1 MYRSTL
7 GPSSSSNKH
16 VPSSFRILILSLTL
30 GACLHGQSTASGK
43 RRFTNLCAA
52 CHGADGTGGERGPA
66 LVGREESRVHSVEDI
81 RNAIRNGFPSAGMP
95 PFHLQPNQLE
105 DLVAYVH
112 ALRSPAADRP
122 APGDAAEGEGFFFG
136 KGDCSSCHTVRGRG
150 GWIGP
155 DLSDLGRRRSLS
167 EIESALKEPGK
178 RVTPGFSVVTAHLHN
193 GESIRGLLKNES
205 TFDVQLLG
213 LDGRVHLL
221 ARDDISAIDR
231 SKQSL
236 MPAVASTA
244 PEYPN
249 LLAYLSRL
257 SGGKVDAGASVP
269 PPLPGAV
276 TFAQIADPK
285 PGEWPTYHGVLSG
298 NRHSPLDQINA
309 SNVSS
314 LAARWSFMLGGSRKL
329 EVTPIVVDGVMYVTA
344 VNEAH
349 ALDAR
354 TGREI
359 WQYSRPRSKGLSGD
373 AAGGINRGVAIL
385 GDRVFMVTDN
395 AHLLALHRLT
405 GSLLWDV
412 EMADSHQ
419 NYGATSAPL
428 IVNDLVISGTSGGD
442 EGIRGFV
449 AAYNASTGQEV
460 WRFWIVP
467 SPGEPHSE
475 TWKGKAIEHPCAS
488 AWLTGTYDTETKLL
502 FWTTG
507 NPCPDYNGD
516 ERVGD
521 NLYSDSVLA
530 LEPET
535 GKLRWY
541 FQYTP
546 HDLHDWDSTQTAML
560 VDADFQGKPRKLLLH
575 ANRNGYLYV
584 LDRTNGEFLRATSFV
599 QKLTWAKGIDAHGRP
614 VPNPD
619 AVPTP
624 QGTRACPAVDGA
636 TNWFSNA
643 YNPST
648 GLFYLMALEKCNV
661 YTKAEAV
668 WTPGESYYGGDT
680 RNIPDD
686 QGQKFLRAIN
696 LETGKIAWE
705 LPQAGEAN
713 SWGGLLS
720 TAGGVVFFC
729 EDSGAFAA
737 VDAKTGKLLWH
748 FETSELWKASP
759 MTYLAGGKQFVAVAA
774 GSHVVAFAL
783 P

>member
-1 MYRSTL
+1 MYRNISA
-7 GPSSSSNKH
+7 PSFSATEP
-16 VPSSFRILILSLTL
+16 VRFPLRLLAACFALA
-30 GACLHGQSTASGK
+30 ACLHGQSAASGK
-43 RRFTNLCAA
+43 RRFTNMCAG

-66 LVGREESRVHSVEDI
+66 LVGREDSRIHSVDDI
-81 RNAIRNGFPSAGMP
+81 RNAIRNGFPAAGMP
-95 PFHLQPNQLE
+95 PFHLQPAQLE

-112 ALRSPAADRP
+112 VLRSPAAESP
-122 APGDAAEGEGFFFG
+122 APGDAAAGERFFFG
-136 KGDCSSCHTVRGRG
+136 QGNCVSCHTVRGRG
-150 GWIGP
+150 GWLGP

-167 EIESALKEPGK
+167 EIENALKEPG
-178 RVTPGFSVVTAHLHN
+178 RRINPGFEVVTAHLRN
-193 GESIRGLLKNES
+193 GESIRGLLKNQS
-205 TFDVQLLG
+205 TFDVQLIS
-213 LDGRVHLL
+213 LDGRIRLL
-221 ARDDISAIDR
+221 SRDEVASIDHA
-231 SKQSL
+231 KEPL
-236 MPAVASTA
+236 MPAVAADA

-257 SGGKVDAGASVP
+257 SGGSIEAGGTPA

-276 TFAQIADPK
+276 SFSEIADPK
-285 PGEWPTYHGVLSG
+285 PGDWPTYHGVLTG
-298 NRHSPLDQINA
+298 NRHSALRQINP
-309 SNVSS
+309 SNVSALS
-314 LAARWSFMLGGSRKL
+314 AQWSFAIGGSRKL

-449 AAYNASTGQEV
+449 AAYKASTGERV
-460 WRFWIVP
+460 WRFWMAP
-467 SPGEPHSE
+467 APGEPLSE
-475 TWKGKAIEHPCAS
+475 TWKGKAIEHPCAA

-502 FWTTG
+502 FWTAG

-546 HDLHDWDSTQTAML
+546 HDLHDWDSTQTAMV
-560 VDADFQGKPRKLLLH
+560 VDAEFQGKPRKLILH
-575 ANRNGYLYV
+575 ANRNGFLYV
-584 LDRTNGEFLRATSFV
+584 LDRTTGEFLRATQFV
-599 QKLTWAKGIDAHGRP
+599 EKMNWAKGIDAHGRP
-614 VPNPD
+614 IPNPE
-619 AVPTP
+619 AIPTP
-624 QGTRACPAVDGA
+624 QGVKACPAVDGA

-643 YNPST
+643 YNPAT

-668 WTPGESYYGGDT
+668 WTAGESYYGGDT
-680 RNIPDD
+680 RNLGNDP
-686 QGQKFLRAIN
+686 GQKFLRAID
-696 LETGKIAWE
+696 LQTGKLAWE
-705 LPQAGEAN
+705 IPQTGEAF
-713 SWGGLLS
+713 SWGGILS
-720 TAGGVVFFC
+720 TAGGVVFYC

-737 VDAKTGKLLWH
+737 VDAKTGKPLWH
-748 FETSELWKASP
+748 HQTSELWKASP
-759 MTYLAGGKQFVAVAA
+759 MTYMAGGKQFVAVAA
-774 GSHVVAFAL
+774 GSHVIAFAL

>member
-1 MYRSTL
+1 M
-7 GPSSSSNKH
+7 
-16 VPSSFRILILSLTL
+16 LILLAA
-30 GACLHGQSTASGK
+30 ACLSGQNVDSGRK
-43 RRFTNLCAA
+43 RFATMCAG

-66 LVGREESRVHSVEDI
+66 LVGREESRIHSVDDI
-81 RNAIRNGFPSAGMP
+81 RNAIRNGFPAAGMP
-95 PFHLQPNQLE
+95 PFRLRAAQLE

-112 ALRSPAADRP
+112 ELRSPAADSP
-122 APGDAAEGEGFFFG
+122 APGDAAAGEGFFFG
-136 KGDCSSCHTVRGRG
+136 KGNCVSCHTVRGRG

-167 EIESALKEPGK
+167 EIEGALKEPGR
-178 RVTPGFSVVTAHLHN
+178 RVTPGFAVVTARLRN

-205 TFDVQLLG
+205 TFDVQLIG

-221 ARDDISAIDR
+221 ARSEIAAMDR
-231 SKQSL
+231 MKGSL
-236 MPAVASTA
+236 MPAVAADA

-257 SGGKVDAGASVP
+257 AGGAPDAATVNAE
-269 PPLPGAV
+269 PLPGAV
-276 TFAQIADPK
+276 SFEQVASPK
-285 PGEWPTYHGVLSG
+285 PGEWPTYHGVLTG

-309 SNVSS
+309 SNVAN
-314 LAARWSFMLGGSRKL
+314 LAAQWSFMIGDSRKL
-329 EVTPIVVDGVMYVTA
+329 EVTPVVVDGVMYVTS

-349 ALDAR
+349 AIDAR

-412 EMADSHQ
+412 EMADWRQ

-428 IVNDLVISGTSGGD
+428 VINDLVISGTSGGD

-449 AAYNASTGQEV
+449 AAYKASTGERV

-467 SPGEPHSE
+467 APGEPLSE

-488 AWLTGTYDTETKLL
+488 AWLTGTYDKETNLL

-516 ERVGD
+516 ERIGD

-546 HDLHDWDSTQTAML
+546 HDLHDWDSTQTAMV
-560 VDADFQGKPRKLLLH
+560 VDAVFEGKPRKLLLH

-584 LDRTNGEFLRATSFV
+584 LDRTNGEFLRATPFV
-599 QKLTWAKGIDAHGRP
+599 EKLTWAKGIDDKGRP
-614 VPNPD
+614 IVNPD
-619 AVPTP
+619 AIPTP
-624 QGTRACPAVDGA
+624 QGARACPAVDGA

-643 YNPST
+643 YNPAT
-648 GLFYLMALEKCNV
+648 GLFYLMALEKCNI

-668 WTPGESYYGGDT
+668 WMAGESYYGGDT

-686 QGQKFLRAIN
+686 RGQKFLRAID
-696 LETGKIAWE
+696 LQTGKIAWE
-705 LPQAGEAN
+705 MPQSGEAN
-713 SWGGLLS
+713 SWGGVLS
-720 TAGGVVFFC
+720 TAGGIVFFC

-737 VDAKTGKLLWH
+737 ADAKTGKLLWH
-748 FETSELWKASP
+748 YQTSELWKASP
-759 MTYLAGGKQFVAVAA
+759 MTYLAGGKQYVAVAA

>member
-1 MYRSTL
+1 ML
-7 GPSSSSNKH
+7 
-16 VPSSFRILILSLTL
+16 VL
-30 GACLHGQSTASGK
+30 AVCLDGQSADSGRK
-43 RRFTNLCAA
+43 RFANMCAA

-66 LVGREESRVHSVEDI
+66 LVGRSGSRIHSLDDI

-95 PFHLQPNQLE
+95 PFRLRPEQLE
-105 DLVAYVH
+105 ELVAFVH
-112 ALRSPAADRP
+112 VLRSPAADSP
-122 APGDAAEGEGFFFG
+122 APGDAAAGERYFFG
-136 KGDCSSCHTVRGRG
+136 KGRCAECHTVRGRG

-155 DLSDLGRRRSLS
+155 ELSDIARKRSLS
-167 EIESALKEPGK
+167 QIETALKEPG
-178 RVTPGFSVVTAHLHN
+178 RRITPGFEVVAAHLRD
-193 GESIRGLLKNES
+193 GRSFRALLKNQS
-205 TFDVQLLG
+205 TFDVQLIG
-213 LDGRVHLL
+213 LDGRIYLL
-221 ARDDISAIDR
+221 KRDEISGMDR
-231 SKQSL
+231 EPGSL
-236 MPAVASTA
+236 MPAVAADA
-244 PEYPN
+244 PEYQN

-257 SGGKVDAGASVP
+257 SGGTVAAGSVEP
-269 PPLPGAV
+269 APLPGAV
-276 TFAQIADPK
+276 PFSRIVDPK
-285 PGEWPTYHGVLSG
+285 PGDWPTYHGLMTG
-298 NRHSPLDQINA
+298 NRHSQLDQINA
-309 SNVSS
+309 SNVGH
-314 LAARWSFMLGGSRKL
+314 LAARWSLKIGSSQKL
-329 EVTPIVVDGVMYVTA
+329 EVTPIVVDGVMYITA
-344 VNEAH
+344 VNEAR
-349 ALDAR
+349 AVDAR

-359 WQYSRPRSKGLSGD
+359 WQYSRPRSRGLSGD
-373 AAGGINRGVAIL
+373 AAGGINRGVAVL

-412 EMADSHQ
+412 QMADSHQ

-428 IVNDLVISGTSGGD
+428 VVNDLVISGTSGGD

-449 AAYNASTGQEV
+449 AAYKASTGERV

-467 SPGEPHSE
+467 AAGEPLSE

-488 AWLTGTYDTETKLL
+488 AWLTGTYDAETKLL

-546 HDLHDWDSTQTAML
+546 HDLHDWDSTQTAMV
-560 VDADFQGKPRKLLLH
+560 VDTEFESKPRKLLLH

-584 LDRTNGEFLRATSFV
+584 LDRTNGQFLRATPFV
-599 QKLTWAKGIDAHGRP
+599 HKLNWAKGIDAKGRP
-614 VPNPD
+614 IPNPD

-624 QGTRACPAVDGA
+624 QGARACPAVDGA

-643 YNPST
+643 YDPAT
-648 GLFYLMALEKCNV
+648 GLFYLMALEKCNI
-661 YTKAEAV
+661 YTKAAAV
-668 WTPGESYYGGDT
+668 WTAGESYYGGDT

-686 QGQKFLRAIN
+686 PGQKFLRAID
-696 LETGKIAWE
+696 LQTGKIAWE
-705 LPQAGEAN
+705 LPQHGDAV
-713 SWGGLLS
+713 SWGGILS
-720 TAGGVVFFC
+720 TAGDVLFFC

-737 VDAKTGKLLWH
+737 ADAKTGKLLWH
-748 FETSELWKASP
+748 YQTSELWKASP
-759 MTYLAGGKQFVAVAA
+759 MTYLADGKQYVAVAA

>member
-1 MYRSTL
+1 M
-7 GPSSSSNKH
+7 
-16 VPSSFRILILSLTL
+16 L
-30 GACLHGQSTASGK
+30 GACLYGQSASAGK
-43 RRFTNLCAA
+43 RRFTTLCAA

-66 LVGREESRVHSVEDI
+66 LVGREDSRVHSVEDI
-81 RNAIRNGFPSAGMP
+81 RNAIRNGFPASGMP
-95 PFHLQPNQLE
+95 PFRLQPAQLE
-105 DLVAYVH
+105 DVVAYVQ
-112 ALRSPAADRP
+112 ALRSLAADSP
-122 APGDAAEGEGFFFG
+122 APGDVAEGERFFFG
-136 KGDCSSCHTVRGRG
+136 KGNCASCHTVRGRG

-167 EIESALKEPGK
+167 EIEGALKEPGK
-178 RVTPGFSVVTAHLHN
+178 RVTPGFEAVTVHLRN
-193 GESIRGLLKNES
+193 GDPIRGLLKNES
-205 TFDVQLLG
+205 TFDMQLVG

-221 ARDDISAIDR
+221 TRNEISAVDHNGA
-231 SKQSL
+231 L
-236 MPAVASTA
+236 MPAVASDA
-244 PEYPN
+244 PAYPN

-257 SGGKVDAGASVP
+257 AGGKVEAGGDAAA
-269 PPLPGAV
+269 PLPGAV
-276 TFAQIADPK
+276 TFAQITDPK
-285 PGEWPTYHGVLSG
+285 PGDWPTYHGVMSG
-298 NRHSPLDQINA
+298 NRHSSLDQINA
-309 SNVSS
+309 SNIAN
-314 LAARWSFMLGGSRKL
+314 LAAKWSFAIGGSRKL
-329 EVTPIVVDGVMYVTA
+329 EVTPIVIDGVMYVTA

-412 EMADSHQ
+412 QMADSRR

-428 IVNDLVISGTSGGD
+428 VVNDLVISGTSGGD

-449 AAYNASTGQEV
+449 SAYKASTGEEV

-467 SPGEPHSE
+467 SAGEPLSE

-530 LEPET
+530 LEPAS

-560 VDADFQGKPRKLLLH
+560 VDTTFQGKARKLLLH

-584 LDRTNGEFLRATSFV
+584 LDRTNGEFLRATPFV
-599 QKLTWAKGIDAHGRP
+599 QKLTWAKGIDASGRP
-614 VPNPD
+614 IPNPD

-624 QGTRACPAVDGA
+624 QGTKACPAVDGA

-643 YNPST
+643 YNQST

-680 RNIPDD
+680 RNVTGES
-686 QGQKFLRAIN
+686 GQKFLRAID
-696 LETGKIAWE
+696 LQTGKIAWE
-705 LPQAGEAN
+705 VPQTGEAN
-713 SWGGLLS
+713 SWGGVLS

-729 EDSGAFAA
+729 EDSGGFAA
-737 VDAKTGKLLWH
+737 VDAKTGTLLWH
-748 FETSELWKASP
+748 YQTSELWKASP
-759 MTYLAGGKQFVAVAA
+759 MTYLAGGKQYVAVAA

>member
-1 MYRSTL
+1 MYRNTL
-7 GPSSSSNKH
+7 GL
-16 VPSSFRILILSLTL
+16 SFLFSKPVSISLRILILSLL
-30 GACLHGQSTASGK
+30 AAAWMSGQNVKSGRK
-43 RRFTNLCAA
+43 RFVTMCAA

-66 LVGREESRVHSVEDI
+66 LVGREESRIHSVEDI
-81 RNAIRNGFPSAGMP
+81 RNAIRNGFPAAGMP
-95 PFHLQPNQLE
+95 PFRLRAEQLE

-112 ALRSPAADRP
+112 ELRSPAADNP
-122 APGDAAEGEGFFFG
+122 APGDRAAGEQFFFG
-136 KGDCSSCHTVRGRG
+136 TGNCANCHTVRGRG

-167 EIESALKEPGK
+167 EIEGALKDPGR
-178 RVTPGFSVVTAHLHN
+178 RVTRGFAVATVRLGT
-193 GESIRGLLKNES
+193 GESIRGLLRNES
-205 TFDVQLLG
+205 TFDVQLIG
-213 LDGRVHLL
+213 LDGRIHLL
-221 ARDDISAIDR
+221 ARSEIAAIDR
-231 SKQSL
+231 MKGSL
-236 MPAVASTA
+236 MPAVRADA

-257 SGGKVDAGASVP
+257 AGGAPDAATIHAE
-269 PPLPGAV
+269 PLPGAV
-276 TFAQIADPK
+276 SFEQIANPK
-285 PGEWPTYHGVLSG
+285 PGEWPTYHGVLTG
-298 NRHSPLDQINA
+298 DRHSQLDQIDA
-309 SNVSS
+309 SNVAN
-314 LAARWSFMLGGSRKL
+314 LAAQWSFMIGDSRKL
-329 EVTPIVVDGVMYVTA
+329 EVTPVVVDGVMYVTT

-359 WQYSRPRSKGLSGD
+359 WQYSRPRSKGLAGD

-395 AHLLALHRLT
+395 AHLIALHRVT

-428 IVNDLVISGTSGGD
+428 VVNDLVMSGTSGGD

-449 AAYNASTGQEV
+449 AAYKASTGERA
-460 WRFWIVP
+460 WRFWTVP
-467 SPGEPHSE
+467 APGEPLAE
-475 TWKGKAIEHPCAS
+475 TWKGKVIDHPCAA
-488 AWLTGTYDTETKLL
+488 AWLTGTYDKETNLL

-516 ERVGD
+516 ERIGD

-546 HDLHDWDSTQTAML
+546 HDLHDWDSTQTAMV
-560 VDADFQGKPRKLLLH
+560 VDADFEGKPRKLLLH
-575 ANRNGYLYV
+575 ANRNGYFYV
-584 LDRTNGEFLRATSFV
+584 LDRTNGEFLRATPFV
-599 QKLTWAKGIDAHGRP
+599 QKLTWAKGIDAKGRP
-614 VPNPD
+614 IPNPD
-619 AVPTP
+619 AIPTRP
-624 QGTRACPAVDGA
+624 GVRACPAVDGA

-643 YNPST
+643 YDPAT
-648 GLFYLMALEKCNV
+648 GLFYLMALEKCNI

-680 RNIPDD
+680 RNPPDD
-686 QGQKFLRAIN
+686 HGQKFLRAID
-696 LETGKIAWE
+696 LQTGKIAWE
-705 LPQAGEAN
+705 LPQTGEAD
-713 SWGGLLS
+713 SWGGVLS

-737 VDAKTGKLLWH
+737 ADAKTGKLLWH
-748 FETSELWKASP
+748 YQTSELWKASP
-759 MTYLAGGKQFVAVAA
+759 MTYMAGGRQYVAVAA